1 MRFSYLI
8 AFAVAAAVAAWVLSG
23 DFDSELFG
31 SDTAVEAEAEAPA
44 PLLAAR
50 SLGAE
55 ADDDIEPFAVRVQ
68 TQTATIRPR
77 VITVR
82 GHTEANRIVIVR
94 AETPGTI
101 ETIRVNKGDR
111 VTQGQII
118 ATLELGD
125 RPSRL
130 AEIEALLAQRQ
141 LEYDIVRALAAQG
154 QQAVTRVAAARTAFE
169 SAAGNLARLQLDIEK
184 TEIRAP
190 FDGVIEERQ
199 VQIGD
204 FISPGSPVAT
214 LVDEDPFLV
223 VGHVS
228 EADIDKIQLGL
239 PGTAQLSNGTKVE
252 GTVHFIATIADSQTR
267 TFRVELQVPNP
278 DRTLRAEATADFL
291 IPVGTVAAHLVS
303 PAVLV
308 LDDAGNLGIKLINLG
323 IVEQVSVTVLSSGND
338 GVWLLGLPE
347 NATIITVG
355 QQFVTAGQT
364 VNAVEADRDP
374 AP

>member
-1 MRFSYLI
+1 MRFSYFI

-23 DFDSELFG
+23 DSGSKLFG
-31 SDTAVEAEAEAPA
+31 LDSAVEAEAPA
-44 PLLAAR
+44 SSLANQA
-50 SLGAE
+50 LEAE
-55 ADDDIEPFAVRVQ
+55 ADDGLDPLAVRVQ
-68 TQTATIRPR
+68 TQSATIRPR

-82 GHTEANRIVIVR
+82 GHTEASRIVIVR

-101 ETIRVNKGDR
+101 ETIRINKGDR
-111 VTQGQII
+111 VSQGQVI

-130 AEIEALLAQRQ
+130 AEIKALLAQRQ
-141 LEYDIVRALAAQG
+141 LEYDIARALAAQG
-154 QQAVTRVAAARTAFE
+154 QQPLTRVAAAQAAYE
-169 SAAGNLARLQLDIEK
+169 SAAGNLERLELDIEK
-184 TEIRAP
+184 IEIRAP

-204 FISPGSPVAT
+204 FISPGSPAAT

-223 VGHVS
+223 VGQVS
-228 EADIDKIQLGL
+228 ESDIDKIKLGF
-239 PGTAQLSNGTKVE
+239 PGTAQLLNGTTLE
-252 GTVHFIATIADSQTR
+252 GTVRFIATIADSQTR

-278 DRTLRAEATADFL
+278 DRTLRAGATADFS
-291 IPVGTVAAHLVS
+291 IPVGIVAAHLVS

-308 LDDAGNLGIKLINLG
+308 LDDAGNLGIKLVKLG
-323 IVEQVSVTVLSSGND
+323 IVEQVPVTVLSSGND

-347 NATIITVG
+347 TATIITVG
-355 QQFVTAGQT
+355 QQFVIAGQT
-364 VNAVEADRDP
+364 VNAVEADIKA

>member
-8 AFAVAAAVAAWVLSG
+8 AFAVAAAVAAWILSG
-23 DFDSELFG
+23 DLGSQIFG
-31 SDTAVEAEAEAPA
+31 SDDGVEAEAEAQAQVIADRA
-44 PLLAAR
+44 P
-50 SLGAE
+50 GAD
-55 ADDDIEPFAVRVQ
+55 ADDEAEPFAVRVH

-77 VITVR
+77 VINVR
-82 GHTEANRIVIVR
+82 GHTEASRMVIVR

-101 ETIRVNKGDR
+101 ETILVNKGDR

-141 LEYDIVRALAAQG
+141 LEYDIARALAAQG
-154 QQAVTRVAAARTAFE
+154 QQPVTRVAAAQTAFE
-169 SAAGNLARLQLDIEK
+169 SAAGNLARLLLDMEK

-190 FDGVIEERQ
+190 FDGIIEERQ
-199 VQIGD
+199 IQIGD
-204 FISPGSPVAT
+204 FISPGSPAAT

-223 VGHVS
+223 VGQVS
-228 EADIDKIQLGL
+228 ESEIDQIELGST
-239 PGTAQLSNGTKVE
+239 GTAVLLNGTE
-252 GTVHFIATIADSQTR
+252 LQGTVRFIATIADSQTR

-278 DRTLRAEATADFL
+278 GRTLRAEATADFI

-308 LDDAGNLGIKLINLG
+308 LDDAGNLGVKLVNFG
-323 IVEQVSVTVLSSGND
+323 VVEQVPVTVLSSGND

-347 NATIITVG
+347 IATIITVG
-355 QQFVTAGQT
+355 QQFVTGGQT
-364 VNAVEADRDP
+364 VNAVEADMDA

>member
-8 AFAVAAAVAAWVLSG
+8 AFAVTAAVAAWILSG
-23 DFDSELFG
+23 DLGSQLFG
-31 SDTAVEAEAEAPA
+31 SDDGVEAEAEAQA
-44 PLLAAR
+44 PLIADRA
-50 SLGAE
+50 LGAD
-55 ADDDIEPFAVRVQ
+55 ADDDAEPFAVRVH

-77 VITVR
+77 IINVR
-82 GHTEANRIVIVR
+82 GHTEASRMVIVR

-101 ETIRVNKGDR
+101 DTIRVNKGDR

-118 ATLELGD
+118 ATLDLGD

-141 LEYDIVRALAAQG
+141 LEYDIARALAAQG
-154 QQAVTRVAAARTAFE
+154 QQPVTRVAAAQTAFE
-169 SAAGNLARLQLDIEK
+169 SAAGNLARLLLDMEK

-199 VQIGD
+199 IQIGD
-204 FISPGSPVAT
+204 FISPGSPAAT

-223 VGHVS
+223 VGQVS
-228 EADIDKIQLGL
+228 ESEIDQIELGST
-239 PGTAQLSNGTKVE
+239 GTAVLLNGTE
-252 GTVHFIATIADSQTR
+252 LQGTIRFIATIADSQTR

-278 DRTLRAEATADFL
+278 DRTLRAEATADFS

-303 PAVLV
+303 SAVLV
-308 LDDAGNLGIKLINLG
+308 LDDAGNLGIKLVNFG
-323 IVEQVSVTVLSSGND
+323 VVEQVPVIVLSSGND

-347 NATIITVG
+347 IATIITVG

-364 VNAVEADRDP
+364 VNAVEADMDP

>member
-8 AFAVAAAVAAWVLSG
+8 AFAVAAGVAAWVLSG
-23 DFDSELFG
+23 DFGSELFG
-31 SDTAVEAEAEAPA
+31 SDTAVEAEAPA
-44 PLLAAR
+44 PLLASRA
-50 SLGAE
+50 LGVG

-68 TQTATIRPR
+68 TQSATIRPR
-77 VITVR
+77 VITIR
-82 GHTEANRIVIVR
+82 GHTEASRIVIVR
-94 AETPGTI
+94 AETLGTI

-111 VTQGQII
+111 VTQGQVI

-130 AEIEALLAQRQ
+130 VEIEALLAQRQ
-141 LEYDIVRALAAQG
+141 LEYDIARALAAQG
-154 QQAVTRVAAARTAFE
+154 QQPVTRVAAAQTAFE

-204 FISPGSPVAT
+204 FISPGSPAAT
-214 LVDEDPFLV
+214 LVDEEPFLV
-223 VGHVS
+223 VGQVS
-228 EADIDKIQLGL
+228 EADIDKIQLGF
-239 PGTAQLSNGTKVE
+239 PGTAQLLNGTKVE
-252 GTVHFIATIADSQTR
+252 GTVRFIATIADSQTR

-278 DRTLRAEATADFL
+278 DRTLRAGATADFS

-308 LDDAGNLGIKLINLG
+308 LDDAGNLGIKLVSLG
-323 IVEQVSVTVLSSGND
+323 IVEQVPVTVLSSGND

-347 NATIITVG
+347 NANIITVG
-355 QQFVTAGQT
+355 QQFVKAGQT
-364 VNAVEADRDP
+364 VNTVEADRDP

>member
-31 SDTAVEAEAEAPA
+31 SDTAVKAEAEAPA
-44 PLLAAR
+44 PLLAAQ

-68 TQTATIRPR
+68 TQTATTRPR

-82 GHTEANRIVIVR
+82 GHTEASRIVIVR

-141 LEYDIVRALAAQG
+141 LEYDIARALAAQG
-154 QQAVTRVAAARTAFE
+154 QQPVTRVAAARTAFE

-184 TEIRAP
+184 AEIRAP

-204 FISPGSPVAT
+204 FISPGSPAAT

-228 EADIDKIQLGL
+228 EADIDKIQLGF
-239 PGTAQLSNGTKVE
+239 PGTAQLLNGTKVE
-252 GTVHFIATIADSQTR
+252 GTVRFIATIADSQTR

-278 DRTLRAEATADFL
+278 DRTLRAGATADFS

-308 LDDAGNLGIKLINLG
+308 LDDAGNLGIKLMNLG

-347 NATIITVG
+347 NANIITVG
-355 QQFVTAGQT
+355 QQFVKAGQT
-364 VNAVEADRDP
+364 VNTVEADRDP